1 MQQHNKLNYV
11 FIIIIVILA
20 INYLLLPLFNINI
33 YALGIF
39 SHFIRFTITYVLPW
53 VFLYWLIRLVKA
65 LESK

>member
-1 MQQHNKLNYV
+1 MKQHNKLNYV

-39 SHFIRFTITYVLPW
+39 SHSIRFATTYVLPW
-53 VFLYWLIRLVKA
+53 VFSILAYPPC
-65 LESK
+65 ESN

>member
-1 MQQHNKLNYV
+1 MKQHNKLNYV

-20 INYLLLPLFNINI
+20 INYLLLPLFNI

-39 SHFIRFTITYVLPW
+39 SHFIRFTTTYVLPW

-65 LESK
+65 IESK